1 MSFASSLIGAG
12 IGGVTKGIGSL
23 IAGNS
28 QADAYRDAANQ
39 ANNKLTDTY
48 NQIRTD
54 YTPYTSVGTNAA
66 NKLNTY
72 LNTPQTFKMSDF
84 YSDPGYQFTLQ
95 QGQNAVNNS
104 AAARGGLLSGSAAKG
119 LTNYTTGLANQTYG
133 DAYNRWMGNRQQTY
147 SEIMGAAN
155 LGANATN
162 QVSNAGLSTGM
173 QQAQNTFN
181 ALTGAGNAQAQGLY
195 GMTSGLGEGAQGT
208 LAQYYSQT
216 DRYKND
222 LARNNGR
229 TYGQNRIYV

>member
-1 MSFASSLIGAG
+1 
-12 IGGVTKGIGSL
+12 
-23 IAGNS
+23 
-28 QADAYRDAANQ
+28 
-39 ANNKLTDTY
+39 
-48 NQIRTD
+48 
-54 YTPYTSVGTNAA
+54 
-66 NKLNTY
+66 
-72 LNTPQTFKMSDF
+72 
-84 YSDPGYQFTLQ
+84 
-95 QGQNAVNNS
+95 
-104 AAARGGLLSGSAAKG
+104 
-119 LTNYTTGLANQTYG
+119 
-133 DAYNRWMGNRQQTY
+133 
-147 SEIMGAAN
+147 SEIMGGAN

-222 LARNNGR
+222 LARNGR